1 MNARRGA
8 ADFMTQS
15 ISHYVIATAGHVD
28 HGKSS
33 LVRALTG
40 IDPDRL
46 AEEKAREMTID
57 LGYAWLELP
66 DGTIL
71 SIVDVPGHERFI
83 KNMLA
88 GVGGIDAALLVI
100 AADEGIMPQTE
111 EHLAILD
118 LLKIERGVIALTKSD
133 LVDAEWLAYV
143 TEEVRERLYGTMF
156 AAAPIV
162 PVSAITGQGLDLLIA
177 ELLNQLGQ
185 SLPQVDRGMARLS
198 IDRVFTVAG
207 YGTVV
212 TGTLVDGSLS
222 TGDELV
228 IYPDETTVRVRG
240 LQMHNKP
247 VERAE
252 PGNRVAVNLAG
263 VSVDDLRRGDVLARK
278 GALTPSLRIDVSLSL
293 LKTAPS
299 PLKQDDQI
307 DFFLAA
313 EESPAWITLLDRD
326 QLVPGETCWAQLR
339 FKRPVAAMWEDRF
352 IVRRPSPSETI
363 GGGMIV
369 DPIPERHRRFDDE
382 VISRLEIRLAGD
394 PDQRLLLAI
403 GRTVQRLSSLI
414 ANDPEAQE
422 QIDRLIDDGLLVCI
436 GDTQS
441 FVAQVSYIEEVRHQL
456 LREVGEF
463 HDEYPY
469 LAGMPRQE
477 LKSRLAMGREF
488 DALIGAFTANGTL
501 AVEGSTIRLSS
512 FAITLPSHARAAADR
527 WIAAIDA
534 NPFSPP
540 AASDY
545 DLRKRT

>member
-1 MNARRGA
+1 
-8 ADFMTQS
+8 
-15 ISHYVIATAGHVD
+15 
-28 HGKSS
+28 
-33 LVRALTG
+33 
-40 IDPDRL
+40 
-46 AEEKAREMTID
+46 
-57 LGYAWLELP
+57 
-66 DGTIL
+66 
-71 SIVDVPGHERFI
+71 
-83 KNMLA
+83 
-88 GVGGIDAALLVI
+88 
-100 AADEGIMPQTE
+100 
-111 EHLAILD
+111 
-118 LLKIERGVIALTKSD
+118 
-133 LVDAEWLAYV
+133 
-143 TEEVRERLYGTMF
+143 
-156 AAAPIV
+156 
-162 PVSAITGQGLDLLIA
+162 
-177 ELLNQLGQ
+177 
-185 SLPQVDRGMARLS
+185 MARLS

-293 LKTAPS
+293 LETAPS

-441 FVAQVSYIEEVRHQL
+441 FVAQVSYIEEVRQQL

-545 DLRKRT
+545 DLAKEDLIALTELGEVINAGEGICVTPSALAIVEERVLAAIDRDGGIDLAAYRDLVQTSRKYAQAMLELLDQRRVTRRMGDRRVRYRSAGQPVQGDVS